1 MMRVF
6 GVVIRIIRQ
15 FFRDK
20 RSLALMFGAPMLLL
34 WLLSLVFTQK
44 DYKPHIALVDVP
56 APIVDAMKKQD
67 ASIYEYDKDKAHK
80 KLEDQ
85 AIDAIITID
94 HGKMKVTLEGSDSSK
109 NRAVMQV
116 LQKGME
122 KKETTTMKPEVSFL
136 HGSADFTMF
145 DGLGP
150 VLIGFFTFF
159 FVFILSGVSFV
170 RERLSG
176 TLERLLSTPIRRWE
190 IVVGYIIGFGIFAFF
205 QSVLIVSFSVYVLDL
220 YVAGSPWLTLLIT
233 CMLSLTALTLGTF
246 LSAYAN
252 NEFQMIQFIPL
263 VIVPQIFFSG
273 LFPIES
279 MNRWL
284 QLLGKLFPLTYGAD
298 AMRQVMIRNQGF
310 SEIAG
315 DLGVLLIFAIVFT
328 FGNVF
333 ALKKHRRI

>member
-1 MMRVF
+1 MRVT
-6 GVVIRIIRQ
+6 GVIIRIIRQ

-20 RSLALMFGAPMLLL
+20 RSLAMMFGAPMLLL

-44 DYKPHIALVDVP
+44 DYVPHIAVVDMP
-56 APIVDAMKKQD
+56 AQVVKVMKNQEV
-67 ASIYEYDKDKAHK
+67 SIYEYSKEKAMSE
-80 KLEDQ
+80 LENQ
-85 AIDAIITID
+85 MVDAVIRLEN
-94 HGKMKVTLEGSDSSK
+94 GKMNIVLEGSDSSK
-109 NRAVMQV
+109 NRAVLQI
-116 LQKGME
+116 LQKSTE
-122 KKETTTMKPEVSFL
+122 KNDVSIMKPEVNYL
-136 HGSADFTMF
+136 HGSKDFTMF

-176 TLERLLSTPIRRWE
+176 TLERLLSTPVRRWE
-190 IVVGYIIGFGIFAFF
+190 IVAGYIIGFGIFAFI
-205 QSVLIVSFSVYVLDL
+205 QSISIVSFSVYILDL
-220 YVAGSPWLTLLIT
+220 YVAGSIWLTLLIT

-279 MNRWL
+279 MNKWL
-284 QLLGKLFPLTYGAD
+284 QMLGKLFPLTYGAD

-310 SEIAG
+310 TEIVL
-315 DLGVLLIFAIVFT
+315 DLTVLLLFSLLFAV
-328 FGNVF
+328 GNVF
-333 ALKKHRRI
+333 ALKKHRKI

>member
-1 MMRVF
+1 MRVT
-6 GVVIRIIRQ
+6 GVIIRIIRQ

-20 RSLALMFGAPMLLL
+20 RSLAMMFGAPMLLL

-44 DYKPHIALVDVP
+44 DYVPHIAVVDMPAQLVKV
-56 APIVDAMKKQD
+56 MKNQE
-67 ASIYEYDKDKAHK
+67 ASIYEYNTEKAMSE
-80 KLEDQ
+80 LENQ
-85 AIDAIITID
+85 KVDAVIRLEN
-94 HGKMKVTLEGSDSSK
+94 GKMNIVLEGSDSSK
-109 NRAVMQV
+109 NRAVLQI
-116 LQKGME
+116 LQKSTE
-122 KKETTTMKPEVSFL
+122 KNDVSIMKPEVNYL
-136 HGSADFTMF
+136 HGSKDFTMF

-176 TLERLLSTPIRRWE
+176 TLERLLSTPIKRWE
-190 IVVGYIIGFGIFAFF
+190 IVVGYIIGFGIFAFI
-205 QSVLIVSFSVYVLDL
+205 QSIIIVSFSVYILDL
-220 YVAGSPWLTLLIT
+220 YVAGSIWLTLLIT

-279 MNRWL
+279 MNKWL
-284 QLLGKLFPLTYGAD
+284 QMLGELFPLTYGAD

-310 SEIAG
+310 TEIAL
-315 DLGVLLIFAIVFT
+315 DLTVLLLFSILFAI
-328 FGNVF
+328 GNVF
-333 ALKKHRRI
+333 ALKKHRKI

>member
-1 MMRVF
+1 MRAN

-20 RSLALMFGAPMLLL
+20 RSLAMMFGAPMLLL

-44 DYKPHIALVDVP
+44 DYIPHIAVVDVP
-56 APIVDAMKKQD
+56 APIVKAMKNQE
-67 ASIYEYDKDKAHK
+67 ASIYEYSKDKAISE
-80 KLEDQ
+80 LEKQ
-85 AIDAIITID
+85 KVDAVI
-94 HGKMKVTLEGSDSSK
+94 HLENGKMNLLLEGSDSSK
-109 NRAVMQV
+109 NRAVLQV
-116 LQKGME
+116 LQKSTE
-122 KKETTTMKPEVSFL
+122 KNDVSMMKPEVDYL
-136 HGSADFTMF
+136 HGSKDITMF

-176 TLERLLSTPIRRWE
+176 TLERLLSTPVRRWE
-190 IVVGYIIGFGIFAFF
+190 IVLGYIIGFGIFAFI
-205 QSVLIVSFSVYVLDL
+205 QSIIIVSFSVYILDL
-220 YVAGSPWLTLLIT
+220 YVAGSIWLTLLIT

-263 VIVPQIFFSG
+263 VIVPQVFFSG
-273 LFPIES
+273 LFPMES
-279 MNRWL
+279 MNTWL
-284 QLLGKLFPLTYGAD
+284 QMLGKLFPLTYGAD

-310 SEIAG
+310 TEIAL
-315 DLGVLLIFAIVFT
+315 DLTVLLLFSLLFAV
-328 FGNVF
+328 GNVF
-333 ALKKHRRI
+333 ALKKHRKI

>member
-1 MMRVF
+1 MRVN

-20 RSLALMFGAPMLLL
+20 RSLAMMFGAPMLLL

-44 DYKPHIALVDVP
+44 DYIPHIAVVDVP
-56 APIVDAMKKQD
+56 APIVKVMKNQE
-67 ASIYEYDKDKAHK
+67 ASIYEYSKDKAISE
-80 KLEDQ
+80 LEKQ
-85 AIDAIITID
+85 KVDAVI
-94 HGKMKVTLEGSDSSK
+94 HLENGKMNLLLEGSDSSK
-109 NRAVMQV
+109 NRAVLQV
-116 LQKGME
+116 LQKSTE
-122 KKETTTMKPEVSFL
+122 KNDVSMMKHEVDYL
-136 HGSADFTMF
+136 HGSKDITMF

-176 TLERLLSTPIRRWE
+176 TLERLLSTPVRRWE
-190 IVVGYIIGFGIFAFF
+190 IVLGYIIGFGIFAFI
-205 QSVLIVSFSVYVLDL
+205 QSIIIVSFSVYILDL
-220 YVAGSPWLTLLIT
+220 YVAGSIWLTLLIT

-263 VIVPQIFFSG
+263 VIVPQVFFSG
-273 LFPIES
+273 LFPMES
-279 MNRWL
+279 MNTWL
-284 QLLGKLFPLTYGAD
+284 QMLGKLFPLTYGAD

-310 SEIAG
+310 TEIAL
-315 DLGVLLIFAIVFT
+315 DLTVLLLFSLLFAV
-328 FGNVF
+328 GNVF
-333 ALKKHRRI
+333 ALKKHRKI

>member
-1 MMRVF
+1 MRVN

-20 RSLALMFGAPMLLL
+20 RSLAMMFGAPILLL

-44 DYKPHIALVDVP
+44 DYIPHIAVVDVP
-56 APIVDAMKKQD
+56 APIVKAMKNQE
-67 ASIYEYDKDKAHK
+67 ASIYEYSKDRAVSE
-80 KLEDQ
+80 LEKQ
-85 AIDAIITID
+85 KVDAVI
-94 HGKMKVTLEGSDSSK
+94 HLENGKMNLLLEGSDSSK
-109 NRAVMQV
+109 NRAVLQV
-116 LQKGME
+116 LQKSTE
-122 KKETTTMKPEVSFL
+122 KSDVSMMKPEVNYL
-136 HGSADFTMF
+136 HGSKDITMF

-176 TLERLLSTPIRRWE
+176 TLERLLSTPVRRWE
-190 IVVGYIIGFGIFAFF
+190 IVVGYIIGFGIFAFI
-205 QSVLIVSFSVYVLDL
+205 QSIIIVSFSVYILDL
-220 YVAGSPWLTLLIT
+220 YVVGSIWLTLLIT

-263 VIVPQIFFSG
+263 VIVPQVFFSG
-273 LFPIES
+273 LFPMES
-279 MNRWL
+279 MNTWL
-284 QLLGKLFPLTYGAD
+284 QMLGKLFPLTYGAD

-310 SEIAG
+310 AEIAV
-315 DLGVLLIFAIVFT
+315 DLTVLFLFSLLFAV
-328 FGNVF
+328 GNIF
-333 ALKKHRRI
+333 ALKKHRKI

>member
-1 MMRVF
+1 MRVN

-20 RSLALMFGAPMLLL
+20 RSLAMMFGAPMLLL

-44 DYKPHIALVDVP
+44 DYIPHIAVVDVP
-56 APIVDAMKKQD
+56 APIVKVMKNQE
-67 ASIYEYDKDKAHK
+67 ASIYEYSKDKAISE
-80 KLEDQ
+80 LEKQ
-85 AIDAIITID
+85 KVDAVI
-94 HGKMKVTLEGSDSSK
+94 HLENGKMNLLLEGSDSSK
-109 NRAVMQV
+109 NRAVLQV
-116 LQKGME
+116 LQKSTE
-122 KKETTTMKPEVSFL
+122 KNDVSMMKPEVNYL
-136 HGSADFTMF
+136 HGSKDFTMF

-176 TLERLLSTPIRRWE
+176 TLERLLSTPVRRWE
-190 IVVGYIIGFGIFAFF
+190 IVLGYIIGFGIFAFI
-205 QSVLIVSFSVYVLDL
+205 QSIIIVSFSVYILDL
-220 YVAGSPWLTLLIT
+220 YVAGSIWLTLLIT

-263 VIVPQIFFSG
+263 VIVPQVFFSG
-273 LFPIES
+273 LFPMES
-279 MNRWL
+279 MNTWL
-284 QLLGKLFPLTYGAD
+284 QMLGKLFPLTYGAD

-310 SEIAG
+310 TEIAL
-315 DLGVLLIFAIVFT
+315 DLTVLLLFSLLFAV
-328 FGNVF
+328 GNVF
-333 ALKKHRRI
+333 ALKKHRKI

>member
-1 MMRVF
+1 MRVT
-6 GVVIRIIRQ
+6 GVIIRIIRQ

-20 RSLALMFGAPMLLL
+20 RSLAMMFGAPMLLL

-44 DYKPHIALVDVP
+44 DYVPHIAVVDMPAQLVKV
-56 APIVDAMKKQD
+56 MKNQE
-67 ASIYEYDKDKAHK
+67 ASIYEYNIEKAMSE
-80 KLEDQ
+80 LENQ
-85 AIDAIITID
+85 KVDAVIRLEN
-94 HGKMKVTLEGSDSSK
+94 GKMNIVLEGSDSSK
-109 NRAVMQV
+109 NRAVLQI
-116 LQKGME
+116 LQKSTE
-122 KKETTTMKPEVSFL
+122 KNDVSIMKPEVNYL
-136 HGSADFTMF
+136 HGSKDFTMF

-176 TLERLLSTPIRRWE
+176 TLERLLSTPVRRWE
-190 IVVGYIIGFGIFAFF
+190 IVAGYIIGFGIFAFI
-205 QSVLIVSFSVYVLDL
+205 QSIIIVSFSVYSLDL
-220 YVAGSPWLTLLIT
+220 YVAGSIWLTLLIA

-279 MNRWL
+279 MNKWL
-284 QLLGKLFPLTYGAD
+284 QMLGKLFPLTYGAD

-310 SEIAG
+310 TEIAL
-315 DLGVLLIFAIVFT
+315 DLTVLLLFSILFAI
-328 FGNVF
+328 GNVF
-333 ALKKHRRI
+333 ALKKHRKI

>member
-1 MMRVF
+1 MRVT
-6 GVVIRIIRQ
+6 GVIIRIIRQ

-20 RSLALMFGAPMLLL
+20 RSLAMMFGAPMLLL

-44 DYKPHIALVDVP
+44 DYIPQIAVVDMP
-56 APIVDAMKKQD
+56 AQIVKMMKNQE
-67 ASIYEYDKDKAHK
+67 ASIYEYSKEKAISE
-80 KLEDQ
+80 LEKQ
-85 AIDAIITID
+85 KVDAVFRIEN
-94 HGKMKVTLEGSDSSK
+94 GKMKLLLEGSDSSK
-109 NRAVMQV
+109 NRAVLQV
-116 LQKGME
+116 LQESTE
-122 KKETTTMKPEVSFL
+122 KNDVSIMKPEVNYL
-136 HGSADFTMF
+136 HGSKDFTMF

-176 TLERLLSTPIRRWE
+176 TLERLLSTPVRRWE
-190 IVVGYIIGFGIFAFF
+190 IVAGYIIGFGIFAFI
-205 QSVLIVSFSVYVLDL
+205 QSIIIVSFSVYILDL
-220 YVAGSPWLTLLIT
+220 YVAGSIIWLTLLIT

-273 LFPIES
+273 LFPLES
-279 MNRWL
+279 MNKWL
-284 QLLGKLFPLTYGAD
+284 QMLGKVFPLTYGAD

-310 SEIAG
+310 TEIAL
-315 DLGVLLIFAIVFT
+315 DLTVLLLFSILFAV
-328 FGNVF
+328 GNVF
-333 ALKKHRRI
+333 ALKKHRKI

>member
-1 MMRVF
+1 MRVT
-6 GVVIRIIRQ
+6 GVIIRIIRQ

-20 RSLALMFGAPMLLL
+20 RSLAMMFGAPMLLL

-44 DYKPHIALVDVP
+44 DYVPHIAVVDMPAQLVKV
-56 APIVDAMKKQD
+56 MKNQE
-67 ASIYEYDKDKAHK
+67 ASIYEYNIEKAMSE
-80 KLEDQ
+80 LENQ
-85 AIDAIITID
+85 KVDAVIRLEN
-94 HGKMKVTLEGSDSSK
+94 GKMNIVLEGSDSSK
-109 NRAVMQV
+109 NRAVLQI
-116 LQKGME
+116 LQKSTE
-122 KKETTTMKPEVSFL
+122 KNDISIMKPEVNYL
-136 HGSADFTMF
+136 HGSKNFTMF

-176 TLERLLSTPIRRWE
+176 TLERLLSTPIKRWE
-190 IVVGYIIGFGIFAFF
+190 IVVGYIIGFGIFAFI
-205 QSVLIVSFSVYVLDL
+205 QSIIIVSFSVYILDL
-220 YVAGSPWLTLLIT
+220 YVAGSIWLTLLIT

-279 MNRWL
+279 MN
-284 QLLGKLFPLTYGAD
+284 K
-298 AMRQVMIRNQGF
+298 
-310 SEIAG
+310 
-315 DLGVLLIFAIVFT
+315 
-328 FGNVF
+328 
-333 ALKKHRRI
+333 

>member
-1 MMRVF
+1 MRVT
-6 GVVIRIIRQ
+6 GVIIRIIRQ

-20 RSLALMFGAPMLLL
+20 RSLAMMFGAPMLLL

-44 DYKPHIALVDVP
+44 DYVPHIAVVDMPAQLVKV
-56 APIVDAMKKQD
+56 MKNQE
-67 ASIYEYDKDKAHK
+67 ASIYEYNIEKAMSV
-80 KLEDQ
+80 LENQ
-85 AIDAIITID
+85 KVDAVIRLEN
-94 HGKMKVTLEGSDSSK
+94 GKMNIVLEGSDSSK
-109 NRAVMQV
+109 NRAVLQI
-116 LQKGME
+116 LQKSTE
-122 KKETTTMKPEVSFL
+122 KNDISIMKPEVNYL
-136 HGSADFTMF
+136 HGSKNFTMF

-176 TLERLLSTPIRRWE
+176 TLERLLSTPVRRWE
-190 IVVGYIIGFGIFAFF
+190 IVAGYIIGFGIFAFI
-205 QSVLIVSFSVYVLDL
+205 QSIIIVSFSVYILDL
-220 YVAGSPWLTLLIT
+220 YVAGSIWLTLLIT

-279 MNRWL
+279 MNKWL
-284 QLLGKLFPLTYGAD
+284 QMLGKLFPLTYGAD

-310 SEIAG
+310 TEIAL
-315 DLGVLLIFAIVFT
+315 DLTVLLLFSILFAV
-328 FGNVF
+328 GNVF
-333 ALKKHRRI
+333 ALKKHRKI

>member
-1 MMRVF
+1 MRVN

-20 RSLALMFGAPMLLL
+20 RSLAMMFGAPMLLL

-44 DYKPHIALVDVP
+44 DYIPNIAVVDVP
-56 APIVDAMKKQD
+56 APIVKAMKNQE
-67 ASIYEYDKDKAHK
+67 ASIYEYSKDKAISE
-80 KLEDQ
+80 LEKQ
-85 AIDAIITID
+85 KVDAVI
-94 HGKMKVTLEGSDSSK
+94 HLENGKMNLLLEGSDSSK
-109 NRAVMQV
+109 NRAVLQV
-116 LQKGME
+116 LQKSTE
-122 KKETTTMKPEVSFL
+122 KNDVSIMKPEVNYL
-136 HGSADFTMF
+136 HGSKDFTMF

-176 TLERLLSTPIRRWE
+176 TLERLLSTPVRRWE
-190 IVVGYIIGFGIFAFF
+190 IVVGYIIGFGIFAFI
-205 QSVLIVSFSVYVLDL
+205 QSIIIVNFSVYILDL
-220 YVAGSPWLTLLIT
+220 YVAGSIWLTLLIT

-279 MNRWL
+279 MNKWL
-284 QLLGKLFPLTYGAD
+284 QILGKLFPLTYGAD

-310 SEIAG
+310 TEIAL
-315 DLGVLLIFAIVFT
+315 DLTVLLLFSLLFAI
-328 FGNVF
+328 GNVF
-333 ALKKHRRI
+333 ALKKHRKI

>member
-1 MMRVF
+1 MRVN

-20 RSLALMFGAPMLLL
+20 RSLAMMFGAPMLLL

-44 DYKPHIALVDVP
+44 DYIPHIAVVDVP
-56 APIVDAMKKQD
+56 APIVKVMKNQE
-67 ASIYEYDKDKAHK
+67 ASIYEYSKDKAISE
-80 KLEDQ
+80 LEKQ
-85 AIDAIITID
+85 KVDAVI
-94 HGKMKVTLEGSDSSK
+94 HLENGKMNLLLEGSDSSK
-109 NRAVMQV
+109 NRAVLQV
-116 LQKGME
+116 LQKSTE
-122 KKETTTMKPEVSFL
+122 KNDVSMMKPEVDYL
-136 HGSADFTMF
+136 HGSKDITMF

-176 TLERLLSTPIRRWE
+176 TLERLLSTPVRRWE
-190 IVVGYIIGFGIFAFF
+190 IVLGYIIGFGIFAFI
-205 QSVLIVSFSVYVLDL
+205 QSIIIVSFSVYILDL
-220 YVAGSPWLTLLIT
+220 YVAGSIWLTLLIT

-263 VIVPQIFFSG
+263 VIVPQVFFSG
-273 LFPIES
+273 LFPMES
-279 MNRWL
+279 MNTWL
-284 QLLGKLFPLTYGAD
+284 QMLGKLFPLTYGAD

-310 SEIAG
+310 TEIAL
-315 DLGVLLIFAIVFT
+315 DLTVLLLFHYY
-328 FGNVF
+328 
-333 ALKKHRRI
+333 LQ

>member
-1 MMRVF
+1 MRVF
-6 GVVIRIIRQ
+6 GVVLRIIRQ

-44 DYKPHIALVDVP
+44 DYKPHIALVNLP

-67 ASIYEYDKDKAHK
+67 ASFYEYDKEKAHRK
-80 KLEDQ
+80 IEDQ
-85 AIDAIITID
+85 AIDAIVTVE
-94 HGKMKVTLEGSDSSK
+94 HGKMKVMLEGSDSSK

-116 LQKGME
+116 MQKSME
-122 KKETTTMKPEVSFL
+122 KSESAVMKPDISYL

-190 IVVGYIIGFGIFAFF
+190 IVAGYIIGFGIFAFF

-279 MNRWL
+279 MNKWL

-315 DLGVLLIFAIVFT
+315 DLGVLLLFAIVFT

>member
-1 MMRVF
+1 MRVN

-20 RSLALMFGAPMLLL
+20 RSLAMMFGAPMLLL

-44 DYKPHIALVDVP
+44 DYIPNISVVDVP
-56 APIVDAMKKQD
+56 APIVKAMKNQE
-67 ASIYEYDKDKAHK
+67 ASIYEYSKDKAISE
-80 KLEDQ
+80 LEKQ
-85 AIDAIITID
+85 KVDAVI
-94 HGKMKVTLEGSDSSK
+94 HLENGKMNLLLEGSDSSK
-109 NRAVMQV
+109 NRAVLQV
-116 LQKGME
+116 LQKSTE
-122 KKETTTMKPEVSFL
+122 KNNVSMMKPEVDYL
-136 HGSADFTMF
+136 HGSKDITMF

-176 TLERLLSTPIRRWE
+176 TLERLLSTPVRRWE
-190 IVVGYIIGFGIFAFF
+190 IVVGYIIGFGIFAFI
-205 QSVLIVSFSVYVLDL
+205 QSIIIVSFSVYILDL
-220 YVAGSPWLTLLIT
+220 YVAGSIWLTLLIT

-263 VIVPQIFFSG
+263 VIVPQLFFSG
-273 LFPIES
+273 LFPMES
-279 MNRWL
+279 MNTWL
-284 QLLGKLFPLTYGAD
+284 QMVGKLFPLTYGAD

-310 SEIAG
+310 TEISL
-315 DLGVLLIFAIVFT
+315 DLTVLLLFSLLFAV
-328 FGNVF
+328 GNVF
-333 ALKKHRRI
+333 ALKKHRKI

>member
-1 MMRVF
+1 MRVG
-6 GVVIRIIRQ
+6 GVVLRIIRQ

-20 RSLALMFGAPMLLL
+20 RSLAMMFGAPMLLL
-34 WLLSLVFTQK
+34 WLLSLVFTQG
-44 DYKPHIALVDVP
+44 DYKPYIALVDVP
-56 APIVDAMKKQD
+56 SPIAESMKKQD
-67 ASIYEYDKDKAHK
+67 ATIYEYDKEKAHT

-85 AIDAIITID
+85 QIDATLTLEN
-94 HGKMKVTLEGSDSSK
+94 GKMKVTLEGSDSSK
-109 NRAVMQV
+109 NRAVLQV
-116 LQKGME
+116 LQKSTE
-122 KKETTTMKPEVSFL
+122 KKEMTAMKPEVDYL
-136 HGSADFTMF
+136 HGSADFSMF

-176 TLERLLSTPIRRWE
+176 TLERLLSTPVRRWE
-190 IVVGYIIGFGIFAFF
+190 IVAGYIIGFGIFAFL
-205 QSVLIVSFSVYVLDL
+205 QSVLIVSFSVYILDL
-220 YVAGSPWLTLLIT
+220 YVAGSLWLTLLIT

-279 MNRWL
+279 MNKWL
-284 QLLGKLFPLTYGAD
+284 QTLGKLFPLTYGAD

-310 SEIAG
+310 SEIAS
-315 DLGVLLIFAIVFT
+315 DLGILLLFAVLFVV
-328 FGNVF
+328 GNVF

>member
-1 MMRVF
+1 MRVT
-6 GVVIRIIRQ
+6 GVIIRIIRQ

-20 RSLALMFGAPMLLL
+20 RSLAMMFGAPMLLL

-44 DYKPHIALVDVP
+44 DYVPHIAVVDVP
-56 APIVDAMKKQD
+56 APIVKTMKTQE
-67 ASIYEYDKDKAHK
+67 ASIYEYGKEKAISE
-80 KLEDQ
+80 LELQ
-85 AIDAIITID
+85 KVDAIIYLEN
-94 HGKMKVTLEGSDSSK
+94 GKMNLLLEGSDSSK
-109 NRAVMQV
+109 NRAVLQV
-116 LQKGME
+116 LQKSSE
-122 KKETTTMKPEVSFL
+122 KNDVSVMKPEVNYL
-136 HGSADFTMF
+136 HGSKDFTMF

-176 TLERLLSTPIRRWE
+176 TLERLLSTPVRRWE
-190 IVVGYIIGFGIFAFF
+190 IVVGYIIGFGIFAFI
-205 QSVLIVSFSVYVLDL
+205 QSIIIVNFSVYILDL
-220 YVAGSPWLTLLIT
+220 YVAGSIWLTLLIT

-279 MNRWL
+279 MNKWL
-284 QLLGKLFPLTYGAD
+284 QMLGKLFPLTYGAD

-310 SEIAG
+310 TEIAL
-315 DLGVLLIFAIVFT
+315 DLTVLKQSPYKPLLINAFKRF
-328 FGNVF
+328 
-333 ALKKHRRI
+333 

>member
-1 MMRVF
+1 MRVT
-6 GVVIRIIRQ
+6 GVIIRIIRQ

-20 RSLALMFGAPMLLL
+20 RSSAMMFGAPMLLL
-34 WLLSLVFTQK
+34 WLLSLVFTQE
-44 DYKPHIALVDVP
+44 DYVPHIAVVDMP
-56 APIVDAMKKQD
+56 AQVVKVMKNQE
-67 ASIYEYDKDKAHK
+67 ASIYEYSKEKAMSE
-80 KLEDQ
+80 LENQ
-85 AIDAIITID
+85 KVDAVMRLEN
-94 HGKMKVTLEGSDSSK
+94 GKMNILLEGSDSSK
-109 NRAVMQV
+109 KRAVLQI
-116 LQKGME
+116 LQKSTE
-122 KKETTTMKPEVSFL
+122 KSDVSIMKPEVNYL
-136 HGSADFTMF
+136 HGSKDFTMF

-176 TLERLLSTPIRRWE
+176 TLERLLSTPIKRWE
-190 IVVGYIIGFGIFAFF
+190 IVVGYIIGFGIFAFI
-205 QSVLIVSFSVYVLDL
+205 QSIIIVSFSVYILDL
-220 YVAGSPWLTLLIT
+220 YVAGSIWLTLLIT

-279 MNRWL
+279 MNKWL
-284 QLLGKLFPLTYGAD
+284 QMLGKLFPLTYGAD

-310 SEIAG
+310 TEIAL
-315 DLGVLLIFAIVFT
+315 DLTVLLLFSLLFAV
-328 FGNVF
+328 GNVF
-333 ALKKHRRI
+333 ALKKHRKI

>member
-1 MMRVF
+1 MRVN

-20 RSLALMFGAPMLLL
+20 RSLAMMFGAPMLLL

-44 DYKPHIALVDVP
+44 DYIPHIAVVDVP
-56 APIVDAMKKQD
+56 APIVKAMKNQE
-67 ASIYEYDKDKAHK
+67 ASIYEYSKDKAISE
-80 KLEDQ
+80 LEKQ
-85 AIDAIITID
+85 KVDAVI
-94 HGKMKVTLEGSDSSK
+94 HLENGKMNLLLEGSDSSK
-109 NRAVMQV
+109 NRAVIQV
-116 LQKGME
+116 LQKSTE
-122 KKETTTMKPEVSFL
+122 KNDVSMMKPEVDYL
-136 HGSADFTMF
+136 HGSKDITMF

-176 TLERLLSTPIRRWE
+176 TLERLLSTPVRRWE
-190 IVVGYIIGFGIFAFF
+190 IVLGYIIGFGIFAFI
-205 QSVLIVSFSVYVLDL
+205 QSIIIVSFSVYILDL
-220 YVAGSPWLTLLIT
+220 YVAGSIWLTLLIT

-263 VIVPQIFFSG
+263 VIVPQVFFSG
-273 LFPIES
+273 LFPMES
-279 MNRWL
+279 MNTWL
-284 QLLGKLFPLTYGAD
+284 QMLGKLFPLTYGAD

-310 SEIAG
+310 TEIAL
-315 DLGVLLIFAIVFT
+315 DLTVLLLFSLLFAV
-328 FGNVF
+328 GNVF
-333 ALKKHRRI
+333 ALKKHRKI

>member
-1 MMRVF
+1 MRVT
-6 GVVIRIIRQ
+6 GVIIRIIRQ

-20 RSLALMFGAPMLLL
+20 RSLAMMFGAPMLLL

-44 DYKPHIALVDVP
+44 DYIPQIAVVDMP
-56 APIVDAMKKQD
+56 AQIVKMMKNQE
-67 ASIYEYDKDKAHK
+67 ASIYEYSKEKAISE
-80 KLEDQ
+80 LEKQ
-85 AIDAIITID
+85 KVDAVFRIEN
-94 HGKMKVTLEGSDSSK
+94 GKMKLLLEGSDSSK
-109 NRAVMQV
+109 NRAVLQV
-116 LQKGME
+116 LQKSTE
-122 KKETTTMKPEVSFL
+122 KNDVSIMKPEVNYL
-136 HGSADFTMF
+136 HGSKDFTMF

-176 TLERLLSTPIRRWE
+176 TLERLLSTPVRRWE
-190 IVVGYIIGFGIFAFF
+190 YIIGFGIFAFI
-205 QSVLIVSFSVYVLDL
+205 QSIIIVSFSVYILDL
-220 YVAGSPWLTLLIT
+220 YVAGSIWLTLLIT

-273 LFPIES
+273 LFPMES
-279 MNRWL
+279 MNKWL
-284 QLLGKLFPLTYGAD
+284 QMLGKAFPLTYGAD

-310 SEIAG
+310 TEIAL
-315 DLGVLLIFAIVFT
+315 DLTVLLLFSLLFAV
-328 FGNVF
+328 GNVF
-333 ALKKHRRI
+333 ALKKHRKI

>member
-1 MMRVF
+1 MRVI
-6 GVVIRIIRQ
+6 GVIIRIIRQ

-20 RSLALMFGAPMLLL
+20 RSLAMMFGAPMLLL

-44 DYKPHIALVDVP
+44 DYVPHIAVVDMP
-56 APIVDAMKKQD
+56 AQVVKVMENQEAT
-67 ASIYEYDKDKAHK
+67 IYEYSKEKAMSE
-80 KLEDQ
+80 LEKQ
-85 AIDAIITID
+85 KIDAVIRLEN
-94 HGKMKVTLEGSDSSK
+94 GKMNIVLEGSDSSK
-109 NRAVMQV
+109 NRAVLQM
-116 LQKGME
+116 LQKSTE
-122 KKETTTMKPEVSFL
+122 KNDVSIMKSEVNYL
-136 HGSADFTMF
+136 HGSKDFTMF

-176 TLERLLSTPIRRWE
+176 TLERLLSTPVRRWE
-190 IVVGYIIGFGIFAFF
+190 IVLGYIIGFGIFAFI
-205 QSVLIVSFSVYVLDL
+205 QSIIIVSFSVYILDL
-220 YVAGSPWLTLLIT
+220 FVAGSIWLTLLIT

-279 MNRWL
+279 MNKWL
-284 QLLGKLFPLTYGAD
+284 QILGKLFPLTYGAD

-310 SEIAG
+310 TEIAL
-315 DLGVLLIFAIVFT
+315 DITVLLIFSLLFAV
-328 FGNVF
+328 GNVF
-333 ALKKHRRI
+333 ALKKHRKI

>member
-1 MMRVF
+1 MRVT
-6 GVVIRIIRQ
+6 GVIIRIIRQ

-20 RSLALMFGAPMLLL
+20 RSLAMMFGAPMLLL

-44 DYKPHIALVDVP
+44 DYVPHIAVVDMPAQLVKV
-56 APIVDAMKKQD
+56 MKNQE
-67 ASIYEYDKDKAHK
+67 ASIYEYNTEKAMSE
-80 KLEDQ
+80 LENQ
-85 AIDAIITID
+85 KVDAVIRLEN
-94 HGKMKVTLEGSDSSK
+94 GKMNIVLEGSDSSK
-109 NRAVMQV
+109 NRAVLQI
-116 LQKGME
+116 LQKSTE
-122 KKETTTMKPEVSFL
+122 KNDISIMKPEVNYL
-136 HGSADFTMF
+136 HGSKDFTMF

-176 TLERLLSTPIRRWE
+176 TLERLLSTPIKRWE
-190 IVVGYIIGFGIFAFF
+190 IVVGYIIGFGIFAFI
-205 QSVLIVSFSVYVLDL
+205 QSIIIVSFSVYILDL
-220 YVAGSPWLTLLIT
+220 YVAGSIWLTLLIT

-279 MNRWL
+279 MNKWL
-284 QLLGKLFPLTYGAD
+284 QMLGKLFPLTYGAD

-310 SEIAG
+310 TEIAL
-315 DLGVLLIFAIVFT
+315 DLTVLLFF
-328 FGNVF
+328 
-333 ALKKHRRI
+333 

>member
-1 MMRVF
+1 MRVN

-20 RSLALMFGAPMLLL
+20 RSLAMMFGAPMLLL

-44 DYKPHIALVDVP
+44 DYIPHIAVVDVP
-56 APIVDAMKKQD
+56 APIVKAMKNQE
-67 ASIYEYDKDKAHK
+67 ASIYEYSKDKAISE
-80 KLEDQ
+80 LEKQ
-85 AIDAIITID
+85 KVDAVI
-94 HGKMKVTLEGSDSSK
+94 HLENGKMNLLLEGSDSSK
-109 NRAVMQV
+109 NRAVLQV
-116 LQKGME
+116 LQKSTE
-122 KKETTTMKPEVSFL
+122 KNDVSMMKPEVDYL
-136 HGSADFTMF
+136 HGSKDITMF

-176 TLERLLSTPIRRWE
+176 TLERLLSTPVRRWE
-190 IVVGYIIGFGIFAFF
+190 IVVGYIIGFGIFAFI
-205 QSVLIVSFSVYVLDL
+205 QSIIIVSFSVYILDL
-220 YVAGSPWLTLLIT
+220 YVAGSIWLTLLIT

-263 VIVPQIFFSG
+263 VIVPQVFFSG
-273 LFPIES
+273 LFPMES
-279 MNRWL
+279 MNTWL
-284 QLLGKLFPLTYGAD
+284 QMLGKLFPLTYGAD

-310 SEIAG
+310 AEIAL
-315 DLGVLLIFAIVFT
+315 DLTVLLLFSLLFAV
-328 FGNVF
+328 GNVF
-333 ALKKHRRI
+333 ALKKHRKI

>member
-1 MMRVF
+1 MRVT
-6 GVVIRIIRQ
+6 GVIIRIIRQ

-20 RSLALMFGAPMLLL
+20 RSLAMMFGAPMLLL

-44 DYKPHIALVDVP
+44 DYVPHIAVVDMPAQLVKV
-56 APIVDAMKKQD
+56 MENQE
-67 ASIYEYDKDKAHK
+67 ASIYEYNIEKAMSELENQ
-80 KLEDQ
+80 KL
-85 AIDAIITID
+85 DAVILLEN
-94 HGKMKVTLEGSDSSK
+94 GKMNIVLEGSDSSK
-109 NRAVMQV
+109 NRAVLQI
-116 LQKGME
+116 LQKSTE
-122 KKETTTMKPEVSFL
+122 KNDVSIMKPEVNYL
-136 HGSADFTMF
+136 HGSKDFTMF

-190 IVVGYIIGFGIFAFF
+190 IVAGYIIGFGIFAFI
-205 QSVLIVSFSVYVLDL
+205 QSIIIVSFSVYILDL
-220 YVAGSPWLTLLIT
+220 YVAGSIWLTLLIT

-273 LFPIES
+273 LFPMES
-279 MNRWL
+279 MNKWL
-284 QLLGKLFPLTYGAD
+284 QMLGKIFPLTYGAD

-310 SEIAG
+310 TEIAL
-315 DLGVLLIFAIVFT
+315 DLIVLLLFSLLFAI
-328 FGNVF
+328 GNVF
-333 ALKKHRRI
+333 ALKKHRKI

>member
-1 MMRVF
+1 MRVN

-20 RSLALMFGAPMLLL
+20 RSLAMMFGAPMLLL

-44 DYKPHIALVDVP
+44 DYIPHIAVVDVP
-56 APIVDAMKKQD
+56 APIVKAMKNQE
-67 ASIYEYDKDKAHK
+67 ASIYEYSKDKAISE
-80 KLEDQ
+80 LEKQ
-85 AIDAIITID
+85 KVDAVI
-94 HGKMKVTLEGSDSSK
+94 HLENGKMNLLLEGSDSSK
-109 NRAVMQV
+109 NRAVLQV
-116 LQKGME
+116 LQKSTE
-122 KKETTTMKPEVSFL
+122 KNDVSMMKPEVDYL
-136 HGSADFTMF
+136 HGSKDITMF

-176 TLERLLSTPIRRWE
+176 TLERLLSTPVRRWE
-190 IVVGYIIGFGIFAFF
+190 IVVGYIIGFGIFAFI
-205 QSVLIVSFSVYVLDL
+205 QSIIIVSFSVYILDL
-220 YVAGSPWLTLLIT
+220 YVAGSIWLTLLIT

-263 VIVPQIFFSG
+263 VIVPQVFFSG
-273 LFPIES
+273 LFPMES
-279 MNRWL
+279 MNTWL
-284 QLLGKLFPLTYGAD
+284 QMLGKLFPLTYGAD

-310 SEIAG
+310 TEIAL
-315 DLGVLLIFAIVFT
+315 DLTVLLLFSLLFAV
-328 FGNVF
+328 GNVF
-333 ALKKHRRI
+333 ALKKHRKI

>member
-1 MMRVF
+1 MRVN

-20 RSLALMFGAPMLLL
+20 RSLAMMFGAPMLLL

-44 DYKPHIALVDVP
+44 DYIPHIAVVDVP
-56 APIVDAMKKQD
+56 APIVKAMKNQE
-67 ASIYEYDKDKAHK
+67 ASIYEYSKDKAVSE
-80 KLEDQ
+80 LEKQ
-85 AIDAIITID
+85 KVDAVI
-94 HGKMKVTLEGSDSSK
+94 HLENGKMNLLLEGSDSSK
-109 NRAVMQV
+109 NRAVLQV
-116 LQKGME
+116 LQKSTE
-122 KKETTTMKPEVSFL
+122 KSDVSMMKPEVNYL
-136 HGSADFTMF
+136 HGSKDITMF

-176 TLERLLSTPIRRWE
+176 TLERLLSTPVRRWE
-190 IVVGYIIGFGIFAFF
+190 IVVGYIIGFGIFAFI
-205 QSVLIVSFSVYVLDL
+205 QSIIIVSFSVYILDL
-220 YVAGSPWLTLLIT
+220 YVAGSIWLTLLIT

-263 VIVPQIFFSG
+263 VIVPQVFFSG
-273 LFPIES
+273 LFPMES
-279 MNRWL
+279 MNTWL
-284 QLLGKLFPLTYGAD
+284 QMLGKLFPLTYGAD

-310 SEIAG
+310 AEIAV
-315 DLGVLLIFAIVFT
+315 DLTVLFLFSLLFAV
-328 FGNVF
+328 GNIF
-333 ALKKHRRI
+333 ALKKHRKI

>member
-1 MMRVF
+1 MRVT
-6 GVVIRIIRQ
+6 GVIIRIIRQ

-20 RSLALMFGAPMLLL
+20 RSLAMMFGAPMLLL

-44 DYKPHIALVDVP
+44 DYVPHIAVVDMPAQLVKV
-56 APIVDAMKKQD
+56 MKNQE
-67 ASIYEYDKDKAHK
+67 ASIYEYNTEKAMSE
-80 KLEDQ
+80 LENQ
-85 AIDAIITID
+85 KVDAVILLEN
-94 HGKMKVTLEGSDSSK
+94 GKMNIVLEGSDSSK
-109 NRAVMQV
+109 NRAVLQI
-116 LQKGME
+116 LQKSTE
-122 KKETTTMKPEVSFL
+122 KNDVSIMKPEVNYL
-136 HGSADFTMF
+136 HGSKDFTMF

-176 TLERLLSTPIRRWE
+176 TLERLLSTPIKRWE
-190 IVVGYIIGFGIFAFF
+190 IVVGYIIGFGIFAFI
-205 QSVLIVSFSVYVLDL
+205 QSIIIVSFSVYILDL
-220 YVAGSPWLTLLIT
+220 YVAGSIWLTLLIT

-279 MNRWL
+279 MNKWL
-284 QLLGKLFPLTYGAD
+284 QMLGELFPLTYGAD

-310 SEIAG
+310 TEIVL
-315 DLGVLLIFAIVFT
+315 DLTVLLLFSILFAI
-328 FGNVF
+328 GNVF
-333 ALKKHRRI
+333 ALKKHRKI

>member
-1 MMRVF
+1 MRVT
-6 GVVIRIIRQ
+6 GVIIRIIRQ

-20 RSLALMFGAPMLLL
+20 RSLAMMFGAPMLLL

-44 DYKPHIALVDVP
+44 DYVPHIAVVDVP
-56 APIVDAMKKQD
+56 APIVKTMKTEE
-67 ASIYEYDKDKAHK
+67 ASIYEYGKEKAISE
-80 KLEDQ
+80 LELQ
-85 AIDAIITID
+85 KVDAVIYLEN
-94 HGKMKVTLEGSDSSK
+94 GKMNLLLEGSDSSK
-109 NRAVMQV
+109 NRAVLQV
-116 LQKGME
+116 LQKSTE
-122 KKETTTMKPEVSFL
+122 KNEVSVMKPEVNYL
-136 HGSADFTMF
+136 HGSKDFTMF

-176 TLERLLSTPIRRWE
+176 TLERLLSTPVRRWE
-190 IVVGYIIGFGIFAFF
+190 IVVGYIIGFGIFAFI
-205 QSVLIVSFSVYVLDL
+205 QSIIIVNFSVYILDL
-220 YVAGSPWLTLLIT
+220 YVAGSIWLTLLIT

-279 MNRWL
+279 MNKWL
-284 QLLGKLFPLTYGAD
+284 QMLGKLFPLTYGAD

-310 SEIAG
+310 TEIAL
-315 DLGVLLIFAIVFT
+315 DLTVLLLFSLLFT
-328 FGNVF
+328 IGNVF
-333 ALKKHRRI
+333 ALKKHRKI

>member
-1 MMRVF
+1 MRVN

-20 RSLALMFGAPMLLL
+20 RSLAMMFGAPILLL

-44 DYKPHIALVDVP
+44 DYIPHIAVVDVP
-56 APIVDAMKKQD
+56 APIVKAMKNQE
-67 ASIYEYDKDKAHK
+67 ASIYEYSKDKAVSE
-80 KLEDQ
+80 LEKQ
-85 AIDAIITID
+85 KVDAVI
-94 HGKMKVTLEGSDSSK
+94 HLENGKMNLLLEGSDSSK
-109 NRAVMQV
+109 NRAVLQV
-116 LQKGME
+116 LQKSTE
-122 KKETTTMKPEVSFL
+122 KSDVSMMKPEVNYL
-136 HGSADFTMF
+136 HGSKDITMF

-176 TLERLLSTPIRRWE
+176 TLERLLSTPVRRWE
-190 IVVGYIIGFGIFAFF
+190 IVVGYIIGFGIFAFI
-205 QSVLIVSFSVYVLDL
+205 QSIIIVSFSVYILDL
-220 YVAGSPWLTLLIT
+220 YVAGSIWLTLLIT

-263 VIVPQIFFSG
+263 VIVPQVFFSG
-273 LFPIES
+273 LFPMES
-279 MNRWL
+279 MNTWL
-284 QLLGKLFPLTYGAD
+284 QMLGKLFPLTYGAD

-310 SEIAG
+310 AEIAV
-315 DLGVLLIFAIVFT
+315 DLTVLFLFSLLFAV
-328 FGNVF
+328 GNIF
-333 ALKKHRRI
+333 ALKKHRKI

>member
-1 MMRVF
+1 MRVT
-6 GVVIRIIRQ
+6 GVIIRIIRQ

-20 RSLALMFGAPMLLL
+20 RSLAMMFGAPMLLL

-44 DYKPHIALVDVP
+44 DYVPHIAVVDMPAQLVKV
-56 APIVDAMKKQD
+56 MKNQE
-67 ASIYEYDKDKAHK
+67 ASIYEYNTEKAMSE
-80 KLEDQ
+80 LENQ
-85 AIDAIITID
+85 KVDAVIRLEN
-94 HGKMKVTLEGSDSSK
+94 GKMNIVLEGSDSSK
-109 NRAVMQV
+109 NRAVLQI
-116 LQKGME
+116 LQKSTE
-122 KKETTTMKPEVSFL
+122 KNDVSIMKPEVNYL
-136 HGSADFTMF
+136 HGSKDFTMF

-170 RERLSG
+170 RERLSD
-176 TLERLLSTPIRRWE
+176 TLERLLSTPIKRWE
-190 IVVGYIIGFGIFAFF
+190 IVVGYIIGFGIFAFI
-205 QSVLIVSFSVYVLDL
+205 QSIIIVSFSVYILDL
-220 YVAGSPWLTLLIT
+220 YVAGSIWLTLLIT

-279 MNRWL
+279 MNKWL
-284 QLLGKLFPLTYGAD
+284 QMLGKLFPLTYGAD

-310 SEIAG
+310 TEIA
-315 DLGVLLIFAIVFT
+315 LVLPVLSLFSILFAI
-328 FGNVF
+328 GNVF
-333 ALKKHRRI
+333 ALKKHRKI